1 MNYRKEVIDNRRLS
15 KGLLNPIADDIFNQK
30 DDKEN
35 ERDQMETMRKA
46 LFDVFRS
53 FDKEDLGIV
62 SFNEFEEVFLF
73 LMLKSL
79 KFEIFFKKIL
89 KSLNLNLSQSEFKEL
104 VSACDL
110 NKNGMIEYSEWIPIG
125 SELIFGWWLKNR
137 TEEYMRV
144 KQVKKKLEN

>member
-1 MNYRKEVIDNRRLS
+1 MIDNRRLS
-15 KGLLNPIADDIFNQK
+15 QSLLNVGDDIFNQK

-35 ERDQMETMRKA
+35 EREQMETMRKA

-62 SFNEFEEVFLF
+62 SFIEFEEVNFFRFSFLIASF
-73 LMLKSL
+73 
-79 KFEIFFKKIL
+79 KIL
-89 KSLNLNLSQSEFKEL
+89 KSMNLNLTPTEFKQL
-104 VSACDL
+104 VTACDL

-144 KQVKKKLEN
+144 KQVYHFSQKIYLIKAFF